1 MENDHLNCGMLGVR
15 ILFRTL
21 ASFGDAELAYKL
33 ITRTDAPSYGIWV
46 KEFGLVS
53 LPETFRTCV
62 NGYDTSLNHHF
73 LGDISG
79 FFISHIAGLQINPYR
94 NDPAEVRVAPSF
106 ILALDHAETY
116 YDTVG
121 GRIHV
126 KWERVGESIELHIA
140 KADSVHGLIEL
151 PQGYRFAHMTGAD
164 DGSIYDRRIYELQ
177 SAVYTV
183 CKKK

>member
-1 MENDHLNCGMLGVR
+1 M
-15 ILFRTL
+15 
-21 ASFGDAELAYKL
+21 
-33 ITRTDAPSYGIWV
+33 
-46 KEFGLVS
+46 
-53 LPETFRTCV
+53 
-62 NGYDTSLNHHF
+62 
-73 LGDISG
+73 
-79 FFISHIAGLQINPYR
+79 
-94 NDPAEVRVAPSF
+94 APSF

-126 KWERVGESIELHIA
+126 KWERVGESIEIHTK
-140 KADSVHGLIEL
+140 KADDVHGAVEL
-151 PQGYRFAHMTGAD
+151 PQGYRFAHMTGED